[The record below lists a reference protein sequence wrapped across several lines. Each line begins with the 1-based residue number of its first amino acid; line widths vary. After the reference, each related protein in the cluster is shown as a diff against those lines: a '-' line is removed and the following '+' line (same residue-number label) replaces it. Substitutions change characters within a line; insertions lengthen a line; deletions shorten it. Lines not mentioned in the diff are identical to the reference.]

1 MSKEIVIDLTE
12 NMAQVGKNLPFKG
25 EYELDSGLL
34 PYPNATL
41 TKVAVDFEVTFTN
54 PDVEAKGT
62 VTCFVKGLCDRCLE
76 ETSARIELPFCQT
89 FYKDEAPDDGYAYS
103 ASLLDAT
110 KAVSD
115 EIALS
120 VPSLF
125 LCNQDCKGLC
135 PKCGTN
141 LNKQTCS
148 CDKVK
153 ENAFS
158 ILKNLK
164 F

>member
-12 NMAQVGKNLPFKG
+12 NMAQVGKSLPFTG
-25 EYELDSGLL
+25 EYQLDSSLL
-34 PYPNATL
+34 PYPNAKL
-41 TKVAVDFEVTFTN
+41 VKVVVRFDVTFTN
-54 PDVEAKGT
+54 PNVEVEGT
-62 VTCFVKGLCDRCLE
+62 IACLVKGLCDRCLE
-76 ETSARIELPFCQT
+76 EITASYKLPFSQI
-89 FYKDEAPDDGYAYS
+89 FFKDVAEDDEYIYS
-103 ASLLDAT
+103 ASLLNAT

-120 VPSLF
+120 MPSLF
-125 LCNQDCKGLC
+125 LCKKDCKGLC
-135 PKCGTN
+135 SKCGTN

-148 CDKVK
+148 CDTVK